1 MSALPASFCRA
12 WISAALS
19 RAALAAA
26 ALLLA
31 TTAAAQVRVQDVA
44 TLQGQRTNRLLGV
57 GLVVGLNGTGDS
69 PKYAGARRALMS
81 LHRKF
86 EQPVLTVDDLRTANS
101 VALVT
106 VEADIPEF
114 GAREGQT
121 VDVVV
126 SVLGDAKSIEGGQLL
141 LTPLQDATLT
151 VPDILALAGGRVDL
165 PNPKNPK
172 RGVIRAGATLE
183 EHFVYTFIESN
194 VITLV
199 LNDSQ
204 AGYPMAHLIAS
215 AINQELASP
224 VASGRAPG
232 FAEERGDDQDFAVA
246 TGPKSVSV
254 RIPDYEL
261 MRPAR
266 FLSQVLQT
274 ELFVMPQQAARV
286 VVNRTTKSIAVT
298 GNVTI
303 SPTVLQIPGVGT
315 VNVGGGGNGG
325 AGAGNGGGD
334 VVALDTGKVGGVK
347 LQDLM
352 TSLSQLRLTGDQL
365 ITAIEQLHR
374 TGTLHAQ
381 LLYTE

>member
-1 MSALPASFCRA
+1 MRTPPAHIHSAKRRAAVLPAS
-12 WISAALS
+12 
-19 RAALAAA
+19 LAAA
-26 ALLLA
+26 TLLFA
-31 TTAAAQVRVQDVA
+31 PAAGAQVRVQDVA
-44 TLQGQRTNRLLGV
+44 TLQGQRTNRLLGI
-57 GLVVGLNGTGDS
+57 GLVVGLNGSGDT
-69 PKYAGARRALMS
+69 PKYASARRALMS

-86 EQPVLTVDDLRTANS
+86 EQPVLTADDLRTANS
-101 VALVT
+101 AALVT

-151 VPDILALAGGRVDL
+151 IPDILALAGGRVDL

-183 EHFVYTFIESN
+183 EHFLYTFIEN
-194 VITLV
+194 DAITLV
-199 LNDSQ
+199 LNDTQ
-204 AGYPMAHLIAS
+204 AGFPMAHLVAS
-215 AINQELASP
+215 AVNQELASP
-224 VASGRAPG
+224 VAGGRPEG
-232 FAEERGDDQDFAVA
+232 FGDSAAADQDFAVA

-261 MRPAR
+261 ARPAR

-315 VNVGGGGNGG
+315 VNVGGGNG
-325 AGAGNGGGD
+325 AAGGGGSD

-352 TSLSQLRLTGDQL
+352 TSLAQLRLTGDQL